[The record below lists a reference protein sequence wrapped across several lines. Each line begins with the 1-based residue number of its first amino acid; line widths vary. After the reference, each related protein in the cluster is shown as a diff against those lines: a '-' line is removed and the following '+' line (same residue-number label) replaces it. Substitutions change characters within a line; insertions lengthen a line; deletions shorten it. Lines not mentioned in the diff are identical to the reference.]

1 MRKIHVLLLLGV
13 EAVLLCAGVAVASR
27 NSSGTMSAIN
37 GPYVAGTVISSS
49 VINARL
55 ADIETELS
63 DSKSRSGKGD
73 FSAPVRAA
81 DGTVASPAWS
91 WTSETGSGLYRI
103 GSSDIGFAIAGT
115 KKLELTATAFTI
127 TPNTTVSGTLAVT
140 STTALSDTLSVAK
153 SGTAAANAATF
164 FEASLANGNSLAL
177 RLGKADTG
185 ASDGVGIY
193 YTANATAA
201 NSKGCVAV
209 SGQTDTL
216 CVDGNGKTT
225 FSTGVGADGSG
236 FKHKRFGA
244 SCTTG
249 VGVGQ
254 SCQGTYTWTTAFAD
268 ANYTVVCTGEGQASG
283 VPVSAGVMTKTAS
296 NFVFVVMDASGVNAA
311 QFSAVDCIAVHD

>member
-1 MRKIHVLLLLGV
+1 MKKIHVAIV
-13 EAVLLCAGVAVASR
+13 MAAEAVLLCAGVAIAAR
-27 NSSGTMSAIN
+27 NSSGTMVAIN
-37 GPYVAGTVISSS
+37 GPYTAGSVISSS

-55 ADIETELS
+55 ADIENELTNS
-63 DSKSRSGKGD
+63 VDKGGRTVMT
-73 FSAPVRAA
+73 APLPLSNGTFALPSLTFGTDA
-81 DGTVASPAWS
+81 D
-91 WTSETGSGLYRI
+91 TGIYRI
-103 GSSDIGFAIAGT
+103 GANNLGVTAGGG
-115 KKLELTATAFTI
+115 KVLDVATTGLGV
-127 TPNTTVSGTLAVT
+127 TGTLAVS
-140 STTALSDTLSVAK
+140 STTALSDTLAIAK

-216 CVDGNGKTT
+216 CVDGNGTT
-225 FSTGVGADGSG
+225 AITKPTIATGVGADGSG

-254 SCQGTYTWTTAFAD
+254 SCQGTYTWTTTFAD